1 MPKKKRSKK
10 TNNLPRILIVV
21 GLLALVAVVLL
32 LKPDKTPAQT
42 ATPQSAVRTSV
53 IPAVQLQNAL
63 TEKHPTLAFFHSN
76 NCHQCQ
82 VMMETV
88 AQVYPE
94 FDDSI
99 TLVDI
104 NVYDQRNA
112 QLLKEFKI
120 QYIPTLIF
128 CDRAG
133 QKQVSVGVMEAEKLR
148 QTLATL
154 TEGE

>member
-1 MPKKKRSKK
+1 MNKRTKSKKKQ
-10 TNNLPRILIVV
+10 NHLQIPIVLV
-21 GLLALVAVVLL
+21 VLALVAVVLL

-42 ATPQSAVRTSV
+42 ATPQSAVSTSD

-63 TEKHPTLAFFHSN
+63 AQKHPTLAFFHSN

-94 FDDSI
+94 FNNSI

-104 NVYDQRNA
+104 NVYDKRNES
-112 QLLKEFKI
+112 LLRQVGL

-128 CDRAG
+128 YNRAG
-133 QKQVSVGVMEAEKLR
+133 KEQVSVGVMEAEKLR
-148 QTLATL
+148 QTLAAL
-154 TEGE
+154 TTGE

>member
-1 MPKKKRSKK
+1 MPKKKRIKK
-10 TNNLPRILIVV
+10 TNNMPRILIVV
-21 GLLALVAVVLL
+21 GLLALVVVVLL

-42 ATPQSAVRTSV
+42 ATPQSAVSTSD

-63 TEKHPTLAFFHSN
+63 AQNHPTLAFFHSN

-94 FDDSI
+94 FNNSI

-104 NVYDQRNA
+104 NVYDKRNES
-112 QLLKEFKI
+112 LLRQVGL

-128 CDRAG
+128 YNRAG
-133 QKQVSVGVMEAEKLR
+133 KEQVSVGVMEAEKLR
-148 QTLATL
+148 QTLAAL
-154 TEGE
+154 TTGE

>member
-1 MPKKKRSKK
+1 MPKKKRTKK

-21 GLLALVAVVLL
+21 GLLALVVVVLL

-42 ATPQSAVRTSV
+42 ATPQSAVSTSD

-63 TEKHPTLAFFHSN
+63 AQNHPTLAFFHSN

-94 FDDSI
+94 FNNSI

-104 NVYDQRNA
+104 NVYDKRNES
-112 QLLKEFKI
+112 LLRQVGL

-128 CDRAG
+128 YNRAG
-133 QKQVSVGVMEAEKLR
+133 KEQVSVGVMEAEKLR
-148 QTLATL
+148 QTLVAL
-154 TEGE
+154 TTGE

>member
-1 MPKKKRSKK
+1 MPKKKRIKK
-10 TNNLPRILIVV
+10 TNNMPRILIVV
-21 GLLALVAVVLL
+21 GLLALVVVVLL

-42 ATPQSAVRTSV
+42 ATPQSAVSTSD

-63 TEKHPTLAFFHSN
+63 AQNHPTLAFFHSN

-94 FDDSI
+94 FNNSI

-104 NVYDQRNA
+104 NVYDKRNES
-112 QLLKEFKI
+112 LLRQVGL

-128 CDRAG
+128 YNRAG
-133 QKQVSVGVMEAEKLR
+133 KEQVSVGVMEAEKLR
-148 QTLATL
+148 QTLTAL
-154 TEGE
+154 TTGE

>member
-21 GLLALVAVVLL
+21 GLLALVVVVLL

-42 ATPQSAVRTSV
+42 ATPQSAVSTSD

-63 TEKHPTLAFFHSN
+63 AQNHPTLAFFHSN

-94 FDDSI
+94 FNNSI

-104 NVYDQRNA
+104 NVYDKRNES
-112 QLLKEFKI
+112 LLRQVGL

-128 CDRAG
+128 YNRAG
-133 QKQVSVGVMEAEKLR
+133 KEQVSVGVMEAEKLR

>member
-1 MPKKKRSKK
+1 MPKKNRHKK
-10 TNNLPRILIVV
+10 TNNLPRILFVV
-21 GLLALVAVVLL
+21 GVLALVVVVLL
-32 LKPDKTPAQT
+32 FKPDKTPPQT
-42 ATPQSAVRTSV
+42 STPQ
-53 IPAVQLQNAL
+53 PAAGSSDLPADQLQNAL
-63 TEKHPTLAFFHSN
+63 AEKHPTLAFFHSN

-104 NVYDQRNA
+104 NVYDNRNA
-112 QLLKEFKI
+112 QLLKDVKL

-128 CDRAG
+128 YDRAG
-133 QKQVSVGVMEAEKLR
+133 QGQVSVGVMEAEKLR
-148 QTLATL
+148 QTLAAL
-154 TEGE
+154 TKGE